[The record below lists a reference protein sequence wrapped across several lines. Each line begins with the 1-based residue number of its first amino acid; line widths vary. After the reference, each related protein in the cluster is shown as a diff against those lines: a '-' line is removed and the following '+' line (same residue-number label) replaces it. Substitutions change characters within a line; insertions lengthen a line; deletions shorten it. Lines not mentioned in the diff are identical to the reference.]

1 MKRRGVLEM
10 ALLLDEGVEAKS
22 TERASRATEGEAVRP
37 IVRSGGQDGGHGEQW
52 DRCDGWRSM

>member
-1 MKRRGVLEM
+1 M